1 MRKITISIK
10 DSSLYFKF
18 RNKKNDDVNLL
29 NTNIISNNELVF
41 SDEYIF
47 TNEKL
52 VSLFLH
58 DLIKENN
65 INKVIINN
73 NALFDLVFTL
83 IKHSNQV
90 TSLELLEEAALPYEI
105 CDGVIKLRFI
115 KEISCYQVPTF
126 MIELFDK
133 NDIKVNST
141 EEVLFASNFM
151 ADNELSSYSNIYY
164 KKTITFND
172 VLSNEDLEDFK
183 AFININK
190 YLRIIEIKKFNF
202 NDLNN
207 IVNLLLE
214 LRRKHVVIEIH
225 EDVKNDEDIVVL
237 RNLNKTIK
245 DKGIK
250 ISLIYSK
257 EYMEKNYSKQVIFT
271 TLEICS
277 LIIFAIVGFVSAFL
291 VYNYYESDRKVSEIQ
306 DEIKVAMDTSKD
318 TEKEDKD
325 EELDEDEKPI
335 INNYDALLDINSDT
349 VGWITVK
356 NTNIDYPVVRTTDND
371 YYINRNFYKEK
382 DPNGW
387 VFMDYRNSIDEFH
400 DNTIIY
406 AHNRYYSGVMFGT
419 LNNVTKWK
427 WYSKPENWDITF
439 NTLYEEHTWR
449 VFSIYSIDVTSDYL
463 YTKFATKE
471 EYQAFLDMIKNRSD
485 ISLKTKAT
493 TDDKILTLS
502 TCLNGDRRLV
512 VHAVLITEE

>member
-190 YLRIIEIKKFNF
+190 YLRIIEIKKFNL

-225 EDVKNDEDIVVL
+225 EDVNNDEDIVAL

-325 EELDEDEKPI
+325 EEIDEDEKPI

-463 YTKFATKE
+463 YTKFETKE